1 LRFTFKLTKTG
12 ICWYNI
18 FMKPNLIT
26 KLVLAL
32 FMALLLPALCVA
44 EGQEIDPKAKA
55 AFANPNLHN
64 ANELYELAR
73 VAYGSG
79 KLAEARLYALRMFFN
94 GTRNQNLL
102 NLLGVMEIQEG
113 NNLLAGEWLRRANS
127 LKLNNRVGLNYL
139 ARLPGKSLP
148 IPVDASKL
156 SDHFSNIVDT
166 LPNFMKNITSPRLH
180 EEAVYKALERGQ
192 LYFALALAEEY
203 EKNYK
208 DNPNGPGL
216 TALCAWYLGRHRD
229 ALNIVNQNIKQ
240 APFNALLLFVK
251 AMIEDSHPATSIASY
266 FLALYHLDQWDKIL
280 ELADRY
286 STQFP
291 NSAQGYL
298 AKTRVLL
305 DTKRNNE
312 AALALQEAGKREP
325 GNPDIELLWLQYRLQ
340 REEPDKAAKH
350 VTRASRRGYN
360 KPIVSL
366 ITSLFTTMQTGSVA
380 ELNLVANEIT
390 NYRPFSD
397 QDAYS
402 SYVSMLMVI
411 NRTEEAR
418 EVLDEWRSRFP
429 ENSQYAYLE
438 AYHALNAGAIKQGLF
453 WLRRAFQR
461 NPNRLDMLEFLA
473 QFEELEQDETL
484 LTQIRQHL
492 AQARDRAAAAMA
504 ISLNESEALPQGE
517 VTSTVATA
525 APTAK
530 GKVLAA
536 DERFVIS
543 AGEGVDQGVFTAIN
557 TELVRVYGIM
567 SAELGEVGKPIAV
580 NVVSAEGQGPLIAAP
595 DASGD
600 GVLVTTNFYDPEMVQ
615 NIIMANFDKLSDA
628 ELYPLI
634 EEYPGNI
641 LATELARKMISH
653 MVPEFDG
660 RKGENAWMQSGLADI
675 LAANT
680 SSPLVL
686 RYRLLVAY
694 QSIGNK
700 TSALT
705 STNSL
710 NAIFSDSYASPAV
723 YETAKAQ
730 AYLMTAF
737 LIKKNGYEKGV
748 QDMMELIRQTSKGTD
763 FGDAVKSLF
772 GVSKEDFE
780 SSWKEAAYW
789 ALLQGTPYE
798 WE

>member
-1 LRFTFKLTKTG
+1 
-12 ICWYNI
+12 
-18 FMKPNLIT
+18 MKPNLIT
-26 KLVLAL
+26 KLVLVL
-32 FMALLLPALCVA
+32 FVAVLLPSLCFA
-44 EGQEIDPKAKA
+44 QNQEIDTKAMA

-102 NLLGVMEIQEG
+102 NLLGVIEIQEG

-127 LKLNNRVGLNYL
+127 LKLNNKVGLNYL
-139 ARLPGKSLP
+139 ARLPAKSLP
-148 IPVDASKL
+148 IPVDANKL

-180 EEAVYKALERGQ
+180 EESVYKALERGQ

-240 APFNALLLFVK
+240 APYNSLLLFVK
-251 AMIEDSHPATSIASY
+251 AMIEDSHPATSISSY

-286 STQFP
+286 SAQFP

-305 DTKRNNE
+305 DSKRNNE

-325 GNPDIELLWLQYRLQ
+325 GNPDIEILWMQYRLQ
-340 REEPDKAAKH
+340 REEQDKAIKH
-350 VTRASRRGYN
+350 VTRATRRGYN
-360 KPIVSL
+360 RPIVAL
-366 ITSLFTTMQTGSVA
+366 ITSLFTAMQTGSAA
-380 ELNLVANEIT
+380 ELNLLANEIN

-402 SYVSMLMVI
+402 SCISMLMVI

-438 AYHALNAGAIKQGLF
+438 AYHALNAGAVKQGLF

-517 VTSTVATA
+517 GASTATTT

-543 AGEGVDQGVFTAIN
+543 AGAGVDQGVFAAIN

-567 SAELGEVGKPIAV
+567 SAELGEVGRPIAV

-595 DASGD
+595 DASGS
-600 GVLVTTNFYDPEMVQ
+600 GIVVTTNFYDPEMVQ
-615 NIIMANFDKLSDA
+615 NIIVANFDKLSDA

-641 LATELARKMISH
+641 LATEVARQMIAL

-675 LAANT
+675 LAAST

-686 RYRLLVAY
+686 RYRLLVAH

-730 AYLMTAF
+730 AYLMTAY
-737 LIKKNGYEKGV
+737 LVKKNGYQKGV
-748 QDMMELIRQTSKGTD
+748 QDMLELIRQTSKGAD
-763 FGDAVKSLF
+763 FADTAQKLF
-772 GVSKEDFE
+772 GVKPGDFD
-780 SSWKEAAYW
+780 SLWKEAGYW